1 MIIMKFGGTSVGG
14 AERIR
19 NLKNILAKNREE
31 KVVVVSAMSGVT
43 DSLIKAGKLSQMGDK
58 KYLNEYVN
66 IRDRHISV
74 MEELFKERL
83 ENVETLLEELLN
95 ILKSIEVLGELTPR
109 ALDTI
114 VSFGERMIVRII
126 SEYLN
131 RSGIKSTYIDANS
144 FLITTDEFGNASPIY
159 AEIEKR
165 ANNIFNK
172 GLFPKE
178 TTPIVTGFIGSTKD
192 GRITTLGR
200 GGSDFTATILGR
212 VLAAREV
219 WIWTDVY
226 GVMTADPRITEDA
239 KPLPYISYIEAA
251 ELSYYGAKVLHPKT
265 LSPVMEKNIPVRIKN
280 TFNPDFPGTVIVK
293 RIRKDKNIIKSLTYI
308 KNLSLVSVN
317 GRGMLGVPGIA
328 ARVFKSAWKSKT
340 NILMISQSSS
350 EQNICLVVKKKE
362 ADNFIKCLKE
372 EFEREIEKKEI
383 EGVLKEDGIA
393 IISVIGA
400 GMKGTPGI
408 AGKVFS
414 TLGRHGINIIAI
426 AQGSSEYNIS
436 FVVKEREVKEA
447 VKALHI
453 ELGLSLDKEG
463 IKVVEIVQ
471 FGVGKVGKSLIELI
485 LSERKRI
492 EKEERIRIVYRGV
505 LRSNSYILGEE
516 TEKYIKEKDFQFPN
530 KGKPNLSDFVKK
542 RNTVFVDVTNSD
554 ETTDILIDALR
565 YGANVVTSNKKNLV
579 KSFKTFKSLTNSKGK
594 FYFETTVGASLPVIK
609 TLLNLIET
617 GDKIKKIVSLPSGSL
632 SFIFY
637 HLNRGKDI
645 TDAIELAMRLGYTE
659 PNPMD
664 DLKGTDILRKTLILA
679 RIIGKKLELSHIDF
693 EEFVESNSLEEFRKT
708 EIRSFRDKINKMRK
722 GGFVYP
728 VSRIEGRKVKVSLEV
743 FSKNS
748 EFYNLKP
755 GENIFLIYT
764 VRYKKNPVI
773 IKGIGA
779 GPLITASGVLSDILR
794 IGRET

>member
-1 MIIMKFGGTSVGG
+1 MIVMKFGGTSVGS

-19 NLKNILAKNREE
+19 NLKEIVERFDEE
-31 KVVVVSAMSGVT
+31 KVIVVSAMSGIT
-43 DSLIKAGKLSQMGDK
+43 DSLIRTGELSQKGDK
-58 KYLNEYVN
+58 DYLKEYLK
-66 IRDRHISV
+66 IRDRHLSV
-74 MEELFKERL
+74 MEELFLKTIKD
-83 ENVETLLEELLN
+83 VEKLLEELLN

-114 VSFGERMIVRII
+114 VSFGERMNVRII

-131 RSGIKSTYIDANS
+131 RSGIKSTYLDADK
-144 FLITTDEFGNASPIY
+144 FLITTDDFGHASPIY
-159 AEIEKR
+159 EKTKEK
-165 ANNIFNK
+165 AKPIFEK
-172 GLFPKE
+172 IFSEKI
-178 TTPIVTGFIGSTKD
+178 TPVVTGFIGATED

-212 VLAAREV
+212 ILDAREV
-219 WIWTDVY
+219 WIWTDVD

-280 TFNPDFPGTVIVK
+280 TFNPDFSGTLIVK
-293 RIRKDKNIIKSLTYI
+293 RIRKDKNIIKSITYI

-317 GRGMLGVPGIA
+317 GKGMLGIPGIA
-328 ARVFKSAWKSKT
+328 ARVFKSAWRSKT

-350 EQNICLVVKKKE
+350 EQNICLVVKKDE
-362 ADNFIKCLKE
+362 ADNFIKFLFK
-372 EFEREIEKKEI
+372 EFEREIERKEI

-393 IISVIGA
+393 IISVVGA

-436 FVVKEREVKEA
+436 FVVRESEVREA
-447 VKALHI
+447 VKSLHT

-471 FGVGKVGKSLIELI
+471 FGVGKVGKSLIKLI

-492 EKEERIRIVYRGV
+492 EKEERIRIVYRGL

-516 TEKYIKEKDFQFPN
+516 TEKYIKEENFNFPK
-530 KGKPNLSDFVKK
+530 KGKPNLSEFIRK

-554 ETTDILIDALR
+554 EITDILIDALKH
-565 YGANVVTSNKKNLV
+565 GANAVTSNKKNLV
-579 KSFKTFKSLTNSKGK
+579 KSFKIFKSLTDSKGK

-609 TLLNLIET
+609 TLLNLMET
-617 GDKIKKIVSLPSGSL
+617 GDKIKRIVSLPSGSL
-632 SFIFY
+632 SFIFH

-645 TDAIELAMRLGYTE
+645 AEAIELAMKLGYTE

-679 RIIGKKLELSHIDF
+679 RIIGKKIELSHVDF
-693 EEFVESNSLEEFRKT
+693 EEFVKSNSLEDFKKG
-708 EIRSFRDKINKMRK
+708 EIGIFRDRINKMRES
-722 GGFVYP
+722 GFVYP

-743 FSKNS
+743 FGKNS

-764 VRYKKNPVI
+764 KRYNKNPVI

-794 IGRET
+794 VGREI